1 MNFLSRMKF
10 KNNPNQIVR
19 LAIENYDRPTDLK
32 ESIIKLNIDFQLAQD
47 LVLDAEKTLSKHPAV
62 ANDVR
67 LAFFRAYC
75 SDDPSR
81 YASILST
88 FPKLLLDF
96 RAEHSLEL
104 YKNRALNQFL
114 GIEVER
120 HDEKQNQSRIYFDD
134 TMFEN
139 VDYTEFENSLDE
151 DFGLIEFANRKDR
164 TLNQLRDKIQSLILS
179 EGINDI
185 KLILEEIQKYLL
197 GDDYSERTYS
207 DFFVAT
213 LRAIGEYDHIAGID
227 FGKKFFSAIPDH
239 RGLRS
244 MVIFLRRNGD
254 YVDALKILHHPNFKH
269 DETTMTWTEDL
280 MIVHKEMMLEGKLRP
295 KYDEFDGKWD
305 ELEEYMQSLYD
316 TMDADIEIAR
326 YNYSYALK
334 IHKSTPDRFL
344 TKSVIKWGS
353 ILLSNSKTYSDTVS
367 IHVSN
372 AFINLGKISKA
383 IEILEQYANPKSS
396 RIAAKFKGYN
406 DLLKLKES
414 GFSAEIDIDASNYQP
429 IPGRV
434 LYVLHNSLPYNS
446 GGYATR
452 GHGLMCGVKKM
463 GWDVHVVTR
472 RGYPHDR
479 KGMRDNPTDEL
490 QIIDEIPY
498 HRLIEL
504 EKGYGQTNIRNYLE
518 SYANH
523 LAEKVAELR
532 PSIIHAASNHLNG
545 LVSNVVGKHFAI
557 PTIYEIRGLWEI
569 TRISRQPEF
578 EHSEYFDMMSKLE
591 TESACGADYV
601 FTITNALADEM
612 RRRSKKLSE
621 IGFLPNGVHSDR
633 FVHMEPDI
641 DLKKEL
647 DIDEDAVVIG
657 YIGSLVS
664 YEGLDLLINSLPLV
678 QHSTEVKFKLLIVG
692 DGAYMEKLQDLTNN
706 LGLTDLVLFTGR
718 VPHEEVERYYSIV
731 DIAPFPRL
739 PQPVT
744 EMVSPLKPFEAMA
757 MEKAVIASDVHA
769 LAEIVQHEE
778 TGLLFEKGNATSLSD
793 TLTRLINDSKLRS
806 NYGKAARIWVE
817 QKRDWNSISLTL
829 DNVYTKLTEGK

>member
-19 LAIENYDRPTDLK
+19 LAMENYDRPTDLK
-32 ESIIKLNIDFQLAQD
+32 ESLIKLNIDFQLAQD
-47 LVLDAEKTLSKHPAV
+47 LVLDAENILSKHPAV

-75 SDDPSR
+75 SVDPSR
-81 YASILST
+81 YATIIST
-88 FPKLLLDF
+88 FPKLLSDF
-96 RAEHSLEL
+96 RAEQSLEL

-114 GIEVER
+114 GIEVEKQ
-120 HDEKQNQSRIYFDD
+120 DEKQNLSRIYFDD

-139 VDYTEFENSLDE
+139 VDYTQFENSFEE
-151 DFGLIEFANRKDR
+151 DFGLIEFANMKDR

-179 EGINDI
+179 EGINEI
-185 KLILEEIQKYLL
+185 KLTLEEIQKYLL
-197 GDDYSERTYS
+197 GNDYSERAYS
-207 DFFVAT
+207 DFFVAS
-213 LRAIGEYDHIAGID
+213 LRGLGEYDHFAGID

-254 YVDALKILHHPNFKH
+254 YVDALKIMHHPNFKH

-280 MIVHKEMMLEGKLRP
+280 IIVHKEMMLEGKLKP

-305 ELEEYMQSLYD
+305 ELEDYMQSLYD
-316 TMDADIEIAR
+316 TMDTDIEIAR

-334 IHKSTPDRFL
+334 IQKSTPDRFL

-353 ILLSNSKTYSDTVS
+353 IILSNSKTYSDTVS

-372 AFINLGKISKA
+372 ALINLGKISKA
-383 IEILEQYANPKSS
+383 IEILEKYANPQSS
-396 RIAAKFKGYN
+396 RIAAKIKGYN
-406 DLLKLKES
+406 DLLSLKDN
-414 GFSAEIDIDASNYQP
+414 GFSAEIDIDSSNYQP

-463 GWDVHVVTR
+463 GWDVQVVTR

-479 KGMRDNPTDEL
+479 KGMNDKPTDEL

-518 SYANH
+518 NYANH

-545 LVSNVVGKHFAI
+545 LVSNIVGKHFAI

-578 EHSEYFDMMSKLE
+578 EYSEYFDMMSNLE
-591 TESACGADYV
+591 TESASGADYV

-612 RRRSKKLSE
+612 RRRSNKLTE

-633 FVHMEPDI
+633 FVHIEPDT

-647 DIDEDAVVIG
+647 DIDEEAVVIG

-664 YEGLDLLINSLPLV
+664 YEGLDLLIRSLPLV
-678 QHSTEVKFKLLIVG
+678 QQSTEVKFKLLIVG

-757 MEKAVIASDVHA
+757 MQKAVISSNVAA
-769 LAEIVQHEE
+769 LEEIIDDQI
-778 TGLLFEKGNATSLSD
+778 TGILFKKGDIQGLATSLVE
-793 TLTRLINDSKLRS
+793 LIDNNELRSKLG
-806 NYGKAARIWVE
+806 NEARVWVE
-817 QKRDWNSISLTL
+817 KQRDWTKISETL
-829 DNVYTKLTEGK
+829 DTVYRKLGDI